1 VELLT
6 GTDAFLAYL
15 GPFAE
20 KAKRDRLNQRA
31 EFAPNGDEALADL
44 VAAADKLNGEG
55 HRVWVVS
62 HNDQLWADLLAS
74 GGSNAGWYGRYHRIH
89 TQP

>member
-1 VELLT
+1 MNDFLT
-6 GTDAFLAYL
+6 YL
-15 GPFAE
+15 RPFAE
-20 KAKRDRLNQRA
+20 QASEGQFNKRT
-31 EFAPNGDEALADL
+31 EFTPNVDGALADL
-44 VAAADKLNGEG
+44 VAAADKLNAEG

-62 HNDQLWADLLAS
+62 HNDHLWADLLAP

>member
-1 VELLT
+1 MELLT

-20 KAKRDRLNQRA
+20 KAERDRFNQRA
-31 EFAPNGDEALADL
+31 EFVSNGDEALAAL
-44 VAAADKLNGEG
+44 VAAADKLNADG

-62 HNDQLWADLLAS
+62 SGDHLWADLLAPN
-74 GGSNAGWYGRYHRIH
+74 GSTAGWYGRYHRIH